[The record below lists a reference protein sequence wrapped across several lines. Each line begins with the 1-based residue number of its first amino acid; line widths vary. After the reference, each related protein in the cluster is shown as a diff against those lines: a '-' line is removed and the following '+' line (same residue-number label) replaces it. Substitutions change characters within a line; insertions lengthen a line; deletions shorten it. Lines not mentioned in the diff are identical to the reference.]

1 MKRFLSL
8 CLSILLLCIVSESPV
23 QAQFWKKL
31 FGKEEQRPVRRP
43 SPRSSS
49 ADKKGAV
56 VQGKKKPSAPPDKLR
71 LANTV
76 KKTRYRVDV
85 LVPLYLNELVS
96 GGKPVY
102 KSHLPD
108 KVLPGLS
115 FYQGIQ
121 LAADTLNGQGY
132 HLDVYVHDINDPAQT
147 TEMLLKGNKL
157 DSADLIIGA
166 VAVHQVAPLAAL
178 AKKRNINF
186 VSTHTPADGGVKGNL
201 YFSLAQPTLQRHCE
215 AVRAAVAKIARPTT
229 DLLMYCRSNVSV
241 DMQCFNYLRAD
252 SAFGYTKVMVNTPMS
267 PDKLRNFL
275 DSNSTNVIVMPIV
288 DPGYAAQMLQQLG
301 KSFPNYHFEVYGMP
315 SWRGLSLLEKEGAL
329 PNIGIHIP
337 SAFYF
342 DPTNSAGKGFSDA
355 FNEKYGGRPGL
366 PAYRGY
372 ETLYWYAYLLQRYGT
387 IFNDHYGDNG
397 VAPFTRFDM
406 KLVSDKDGAPLYY
419 ENHHVYM
426 YRYQSASFV
435 VEQ

>member
-1 MKRFLSL
+1 MKRFVSI
-8 CLSILLLCIVSESPV
+8 CLPLLLLTLVCASPA

-31 FGKEEQRPVRRP
+31 FGKEERRPVRKPAPRP
-43 SPRSSS
+43 SSAEKKSSVVPGR
-49 ADKKGAV
+49 KKLNA
-56 VQGKKKPSAPPDKLR
+56 PDKLR
-71 LANTV
+71 LASSV
-76 KKTRYRVDV
+76 KKQRYRIDV
-85 LVPLYLNELVS
+85 LAPLYLNELVS

-108 KVLPGLS
+108 KVLPGLN

-121 LAADTLNGQGY
+121 LAADTLDGQGF
-132 HLDVYVHDINDPAQT
+132 HMDVYVHDINDPSQT
-147 TEMLLKGNKL
+147 VDMLLKGNKL

-166 VAVHQVAPLAAL
+166 VPVHQVSPLAAL

-186 VSTHTPADGGVKGNL
+186 VSTLTPADAGIKGNL
-201 YFSLAQPTLQRHCE
+201 YFNLAQPTLQRNCE
-215 AVRAAVAKIARPTT
+215 AVKAAVKKIAHPTT
-229 DLLMYCRSNVSV
+229 NLLMYYRSNVPIDV
-241 DMQCFNYLRAD
+241 QCFNYLRAD
-252 SAFGYTKVMVNTPMS
+252 SAFAYTKVVVNTPL
-267 PDKLRNFL
+267 PTEKLRNFL

-288 DPGYAAQMLQQLG
+288 DAGYATQMLQQLG

-315 SWRGLSLLEKEGAL
+315 SWRGLSLLEKEGSL

-342 DPTNSAGKGFSDA
+342 DPGNSAGKGFSDA
-355 FNEKYGGRPGL
+355 FNEKYGGRPSL
-366 PAYRGY
+366 LAYRGY

-387 IFNDHYGDNG
+387 VFNDHFGDNG

-406 KLVSDKDGAPLYY
+406 KLATDKDGAPQYY
-419 ENHHVYM
+419 ENQHVYM